1 MPTPAASVI
10 IPAYNA
16 AATIAACLDALLAQ
30 RLPPE
35 MPPLEIIVVDD
46 GSRDATAAIAAHYA
60 PAVRL
65 LRQANAGPAAA
76 RNTGLA
82 VARAP
87 LVLFTDADC
96 EPLPDWATT
105 LIAGLTPPVVGV
117 RGTYRTRQRSLVARF
132 VQLEYEDKYDRMAR
146 EPRIDFIDTYAAGY
160 RREVITAL
168 GGFNPALRYNEDQ
181 ELSYRVAAA
190 GGEMRFVPAA
200 QVVHQHAATLTAYA
214 RKKFHIGT
222 WKVVVH
228 TAHPGALVRDSHT
241 PQSQKLQMGL
251 AGGIIGA
258 GLGGLV
264 WRPLWRVAGF
274 GLAVFAASAGPF
286 TLKALRRDPA
296 VGLVAPGLLAVRAL
310 ALGCGFAWGLIRAGR
325 LKSLHVGRRHPRP
338 PGEGAV
344 PTPGKILRL
353 SRAGG
358 PLVAS
363 VWPRAGW
370 PRLR

>member
-1 MPTPAASVI
+1 MPTPPAASVI

-16 AATIAACLDALLAQ
+16 AATLAACLDALLAQ

-46 GSRDATAAIAAHYA
+46 GSRDATPAIAARYA

-82 VARAP
+82 AARAP

-96 EPLPDWATT
+96 EPLPTWAAT
-105 LIAGLTPPVVGV
+105 LIAALAPPVVGV
-117 RGTYRTRQRSLVARF
+117 KGTYRTRQRSLVARF
-132 VQLEYEDKYDRMAR
+132 VQLEYEDKYERMAR
-146 EPRIDFIDTYAAGY
+146 ESRIDFIDTYAAGY
-160 RREVITAL
+160 RRDVITAL

-200 QVVHQHAATLTAYA
+200 QVVHQHAATLGAYA

-222 WKVVVH
+222 WKVAVH

-241 PQSQKLQMGL
+241 PQSQKHQMAL
-251 AGGIIGA
+251 AGGLGA
-258 GLGGLV
+258 AGVGGLV
-264 WRPLWRVAGF
+264 WRPLWRGAAL
-274 GLAVFAASAGPF
+274 GLAVFTASAVPF
-286 TLKALRRDPA
+286 TRKALRRDPA

-310 ALGCGFAWGLIRAGR
+310 ALGCGFAWGLIRAG
-325 LKSLHVGRRHPRP
+325 
-338 PGEGAV
+338 
-344 PTPGKILRL
+344 
-353 SRAGG
+353 G
-358 PLVAS
+358 PLAAS
-363 VWPRAGW
+363 VWPRAAR
-370 PRLR
+370 PRRG